1 MAAIQPDTVPLGT
14 PEILPTPP
22 SAIGRFQI
30 LHEIGRGSNGVVY
43 SAQDPVLGRELAIKA
58 IPLTALP
65 QYRQQIEDGFINEAR
80 AAGRLSHAHIVTIFD
95 AGRSGDLAYIAMER
109 LQGRDLHD
117 VLATGQKMTLKQ
129 VVSLMTRVA
138 DAVHYAHKRGL
149 IHRDIKPSNIFLLR
163 DGKPKVL
170 DFGVALTMADNAVK
184 SEHRKLIGT
193 PNYMSPEQALGQPID
208 RRSDIFSLG
217 IILYELLCGRRAFDG
232 KNVEEILAKDV
243 AANQTPLEK
252 IRSDI
257 PAALLTVVRRAMT
270 KDIDQ
275 RYQSAGEMRN
285 DLAAFSGSI
294 TVMQPL
300 AEGEST
306 AVKRRLSRR
315 ELTLLGLLILALGG
329 LAWQFSRSGALAPER
344 PAPASTAR
352 PPAPAAAPVPT
363 ASAVN
368 ASPPS
373 APIAE
378 APASGAA
385 PTNPPASDSPP
396 ATAPAR

>member
-80 AAGRLSHAHIVTIFD
+80 AAGRLNHAHIVTIFD

-170 DFGVALTMADNAVK
+170 DFGVALTMADNAGK

-193 PNYMSPEQALGQPID
+193 PNYMSPEQALGQQID

-232 KNVEEILAKDV
+232 KNVEEILAKVV
-243 AANQTPLEK
+243 AANPTPLEK

>member
-1 MAAIQPDTVPLGT
+1 MAAIQLDTVPT
-14 PEILPTPP
+14 DAPEILPTPP

-149 IHRDIKPSNIFLLR
+149 VHRDIKPSNIFLLR

-170 DFGVALTMADNAVK
+170 DFGVALTMADNAGK

-193 PNYMSPEQALGQPID
+193 PNYMSPEQARGQPID

-217 IILYELLCGRRAFDG
+217 IILYELLCGKRAFDG
-232 KNVEEILAKDV
+232 KNVEEILAKVV
-243 AANQTPLEK
+243 AANPTPLEK

-257 PAALLTVVRRAMT
+257 PPELLSVVKRAMN

-285 DLAAFSGSI
+285 ALSAFSGSV

-300 AEGEST
+300 AASESG
-306 AVKRRLSRR
+306 VPKRRLSRR
-315 ELTLLGLLILALGG
+315 EMALLALLALTLGG
-329 LAWQFSRSGALAPER
+329 LAWQVSRSSVSE
-344 PAPASTAR
+344 
-352 PPAPAAAPVPT
+352 
-363 ASAVN
+363 
-368 ASPPS
+368 PS
-373 APIAE
+373 AGPS
-378 APASGAA
+378 SGASSGIA
-385 PTNPPASDSPP
+385 KTTKAADP
-396 ATAPAR
+396 ATAPAATPAPSTAPAPASPTAPSTANAEAQSR

>member
-1 MAAIQPDTVPLGT
+1 
-14 PEILPTPP
+14 
-22 SAIGRFQI
+22 
-30 LHEIGRGSNGVVY
+30 
-43 SAQDPVLGRELAIKA
+43 
-58 IPLTALP
+58 
-65 QYRQQIEDGFINEAR
+65 
-80 AAGRLSHAHIVTIFD
+80 
-95 AGRSGDLAYIAMER
+95 
-109 LQGRDLHD
+109 
-117 VLATGQKMTLKQ
+117 
-129 VVSLMTRVA
+129 MTRVA

-232 KNVEEILAKDV
+232 KNVEEILAKVV
-243 AANQTPLEK
+243 AANPTPLEK

>member
-217 IILYELLCGRRAFDG
+217 IILYELLCGKRAFDG
-232 KNVEEILAKDV
+232 KNVEEILAKVV
-243 AANQTPLEK
+243 AANPTPLEK

-257 PAALLTVVRRAMT
+257 PAPLLTVVRKAMT
-270 KDIDQ
+270 KDIHQ

-285 DLAAFSGSI
+285 DLAAFSGSV

-300 AEGEST
+300 AG
-306 AVKRRLSRR
+306 ADAAPVKRRLSRR
-315 ELTLLGLLILALGG
+315 EMALLTLLVLALGG
-329 LAWQFSRSGALAPER
+329 LAWQVSRGEASK
-344 PAPASTAR
+344 PAPASSAVAPARTAEAR
-352 PPAPAAAPVPT
+352 TAPPPAPAAPVTEPVAASSPQPAQAPATSTP
-363 ASAVN
+363 AGS
-368 ASPPS
+368 SDS
-373 APIAE
+373 AP
-378 APASGAA
+378 
-385 PTNPPASDSPP
+385 
-396 ATAPAR
+396 R

>member
-1 MAAIQPDTVPLGT
+1 
-14 PEILPTPP
+14 
-22 SAIGRFQI
+22 
-30 LHEIGRGSNGVVY
+30 
-43 SAQDPVLGRELAIKA
+43 
-58 IPLTALP
+58 
-65 QYRQQIEDGFINEAR
+65 
-80 AAGRLSHAHIVTIFD
+80 
-95 AGRSGDLAYIAMER
+95 
-109 LQGRDLHD
+109 
-117 VLATGQKMTLKQ
+117 
-129 VVSLMTRVA
+129 
-138 DAVHYAHKRGL
+138 
-149 IHRDIKPSNIFLLR
+149 
-163 DGKPKVL
+163 
-170 DFGVALTMADNAVK
+170 VK

-232 KNVEEILAKDV
+232 KNVEEILAKVV
-243 AANQTPLEK
+243 AANPTPLEK

-257 PAALLTVVRRAMT
+257 PAALLAVVRRAMT

-300 AEGEST
+300 AEGESK

-315 ELTLLGLLILALGG
+315 ELALLGLLILALGG

-344 PAPASTAR
+344 PAPATVAR
-352 PPAPAAAPVPT
+352 PPVPT
-363 ASAVN
+363 APATPAVTVK
-368 ASPPS
+368 APS
-373 APIAE
+373 APVAE

-385 PTNPPASDSPP
+385 PKNPPASD
-396 ATAPAR
+396 APAATPAR